1 MQTIRIIAAVVDT
14 TQLVMY
20 KADGSTIIIP
30 QGDPRIRP
38 LVEKV
43 IPALKRTGYAD
54 LTEEEISKKPAFE
67 DCYTHYAE
75 AEKKMGDVVKFF
87 RMAKA
92 KLKELLDKPVAPVEP
107 THGVVGSLPAMEPAK
122 KGQGGD
128 ALMSKDMDAVREIM
142 AHAAPSHAPEFIA
155 EAKNTETTVVAVME
169 DGTIIPGMEQ
179 LDLQLRDIA
188 GKLGNPTG
196 IMKFFERLATVERR
210 HSVSDLLKF
219 MEKGELPI
227 ADDGTVLVYKRLK
240 STQEQGVFVDCHSG
254 RVKQRVGS
262 HVFMAETL
270 VDPDRRVECS
280 SGLHVARRDYLS
292 SFNGNVCV
300 LAKLAPEDVIAVPH
314 GDPRKLRAKGY
325 FIIAELS
332 QKDHDNVTQNRKLT
346 DTNLLG
352 NAVAGNHTP
361 VIETVEITQGHGGG
375 VIITPKNQ
383 VVAPERD
390 LALDKKPL
398 RTAEDA
404 EEEYS
409 SVDART
415 VAIDLGKPDGDK
427 TVAVTLEGNTVVDV
441 EVIEPVK
448 ETPAPVEKFTAT
460 PAVTLSKVQQL
471 KADFVNAT
479 TIPSKHTA
487 ALALMAHKK
496 ATKKGWAKLGISDVL
511 ANEILES
518 ASAKVT
524 PKEVIKAKPAP
535 AKKKAKP
542 AKLDPVTAE
551 LKKELARVAAA
562 ETPKANGPTTKAQ
575 AAKALWDH
583 AMTGDAKAAEQLL
596 TFKKVAKKGWVVLG
610 LPANATEQL
619 TAILNKK

>member
-1 MQTIRIIAAVVDT
+1 MQTVRIIAAVVDT

-38 LVEKV
+38 LVEKA

-75 AEKKMGDVVKFF
+75 AEKKMGGVVKFF

-92 KLKELLDKPVAPVEP
+92 KLKELLDKPAAPVEP

-128 ALMSKDMDAVREIM
+128 ALMSKDMNAVREIM
-142 AHAAPSHAPEFIA
+142 THATPSHAPEFIA
-155 EAKNTETTVVAVME
+155 EAKNTETTVVAVMG
-169 DGTIIPGMEQ
+169 DGTVIPGMEQ

-188 GKLGNPTG
+188 EKLGNPTG

-210 HSVSDLLKF
+210 HSVADLLKF

-262 HVFMAETL
+262 HVFMQEHL
-270 VDPDRRVECS
+270 VDPNRHTECS
-280 SGLHVARRDYLS
+280 NGLHVARRDYLS
-292 SFNGNVCV
+292 SFSGNVCV

-332 QKDHDNVTQNRKLT
+332 QEDHDNVTRNKKLT

-361 VIETVEITQGHGGG
+361 VIETVEITQSYGGG
-375 VIITPKNQ
+375 VIITPKGQ
-383 VVAPERD
+383 AAAPERD
-390 LALDKKPL
+390 PALNKEPL
-398 RTAEDA
+398 RTAED
-404 EEEYS
+404 EVKEFS

-415 VAIDLGKPDGDK
+415 VAIDLGKPD
-427 TVAVTLEGNTVVDV
+427 V
-441 EVIEPVK
+441 E
-448 ETPAPVEKFTAT
+448 ETPAPVEKYTAA

-471 KADFVNAT
+471 EANFVNAT
-479 TIPSKHTA
+479 SIPSKHAA

-496 ATKKGWAKLGISDVL
+496 ATKKGWAKLGISSEL
-511 ANEILES
+511 ANEILKS
-518 ASAKVT
+518 ASDTVS
-524 PKEVIKAKPAP
+524 PKEVFKAKPTP
-535 AKKKAKP
+535 A
-542 AKLDPVTAE
+542 LDPVTAE
-551 LKKELARVAAA
+551 LKAELAKDAAK
-562 ETPKANGPTTKAQ
+562 ETPKANGPITKAQ